1 MKSLTFDEIYQ
12 DLKSLEYDYLQPTL
26 DRILAEEPR
35 YIENFNKVF
44 ANLTD
49 NAYLE
54 LKQLFME
61 FGLDFIDFNKEIQAK
76 KKAIWKIRCSLKD
89 GYTLVPLIASA
100 TFTALNDYIENLKKQ
115 RELGVTIADQGAYND
130 ETIKMIN
137 KINTLLSGTQTN
149 YKYINLQ
156 TLKNDYN
163 VKLAQIA
170 KKYRISLGKF
180 RAFVAFEQIF
190 KTTKSSKKRK
200 IKNNLVK
207 NAII

>member
-26 DRILAEEPR
+26 DRILAQEPR

-54 LKQLFME
+54 LKKLFME

-89 GYTLVPLIASA
+89 GYTLAPLIASA

-115 RELGVTIADQGAYND
+115 RELGVTIADQGDYND

-200 IKNNLVK
+200 IK
-207 NAII
+207 II

>member
-76 KKAIWKIRCSLKD
+76 KKSILHIYRFMKN
-89 GYTLVPLIASA
+89 GYTLAPLIASA

-115 RELGVTIADQGAYND
+115 KELGTPIVDTGNIHGKEAI
-130 ETIKMIN
+130 ETLN
-137 KINTLLSGTQTN
+137 KISSILNQTNSN

-156 TLKNDYN
+156 ALKNDYN

-170 KKYRISLGKF
+170 KKYRISLGNF
-180 RAFVAFEQIF
+180 RAFVVFEQIF
-190 KTTKSSKKRK
+190 KTNSKKK
-200 IKNNLVK
+200 K
-207 NAII
+207 

>member
-100 TFTALNDYIENLKKQ
+100 TFTALNDYIDSFKKQ
-115 RELGVTIADQGAYND
+115 KELGVTIADQGAYND

-137 KINTLLSGTQTN
+137 KINTLLSGTQTD

-156 TLKNDYN
+156 ALKNDYN

-200 IKNNLVK
+200 IK
-207 NAII
+207 II

>member
-200 IKNNLVK
+200 IK
-207 NAII
+207 II

>member
-26 DRILAEEPR
+26 DRILAQEPR

-76 KKAIWKIRCSLKD
+76 KKSILHIYRFMKN
-89 GYTLVPLIASA
+89 GYTLAPLIASA
-100 TFTALNDYIENLKKQ
+100 TFTALNDYIDSFKKQ
-115 RELGVTIADQGAYND
+115 NELGISILNISNIHGD

-170 KKYRISLGKF
+170 KKYRISLGNF
-180 RAFVAFEQIF
+180 RAFVVFEQIF
-190 KTTKSSKKRK
+190 KTNSKKK
-200 IKNNLVK
+200 K
-207 NAII
+207 

>member
-26 DRILAEEPR
+26 DRILAQEPR

-54 LKQLFME
+54 LKKLFME

-89 GYTLVPLIASA
+89 GYTLVPLITSA

-137 KINTLLSGTQTN
+137 KINTLLNGTQTN

-200 IKNNLVK
+200 IK
-207 NAII
+207 II

>member
-26 DRILAEEPR
+26 DRILAQEPR

-54 LKQLFME
+54 LKKLFME

-89 GYTLVPLIASA
+89 GYTLVPLITSA

-115 RELGVTIADQGAYND
+115 RELGVTIVDHGAYND

-137 KINTLLSGTQTN
+137 KINTLLNGTQTN

-200 IKNNLVK
+200 IK
-207 NAII
+207 II

>member
-54 LKQLFME
+54 LKKLFME

-89 GYTLVPLIASA
+89 GYTLAPLIASA

-115 RELGVTIADQGAYND
+115 RELGVTIADQGDYND

-200 IKNNLVK
+200 IK
-207 NAII
+207 II

>member
-26 DRILAEEPR
+26 DRILAQEPR

-54 LKQLFME
+54 LKKLFME

-89 GYTLVPLIASA
+89 GYTLVPLITSA

-115 RELGVTIADQGAYND
+115 RELGVTIADHGAYND

-137 KINTLLSGTQTN
+137 KINTLLNGTQTN

-200 IKNNLVK
+200 IK
-207 NAII
+207 II

>member
-1 MKSLTFDEIYQ
+1 
-12 DLKSLEYDYLQPTL
+12 
-26 DRILAEEPR
+26 
-35 YIENFNKVF
+35 
-44 ANLTD
+44 
-49 NAYLE
+49 
-54 LKQLFME
+54 ME
-61 FGLDFIDFNKEIQAK
+61 FEDFIDFNKEIQAK

-115 RELGVTIADQGAYND
+115 KELGIPIVDIGNIHGK
-130 ETIKMIN
+130 ETIETLN
-137 KINTLLSGTQTN
+137 KISSILNQTNSN

-156 TLKNDYN
+156 ALKNDYN

-200 IKNNLVK
+200 IK
-207 NAII
+207 II

>member
-137 KINTLLSGTQTN
+137 KINTLLSGTKTN

-156 TLKNDYN
+156 ALKNDYN

-200 IKNNLVK
+200 IK
-207 NAII
+207 II

>member
-76 KKAIWKIRCSLKD
+76 KKSILHIYRFMKN
-89 GYTLVPLIASA
+89 GYTLAPLIASA
-100 TFTALNDYIENLKKQ
+100 TFTALNDYIDSFKKQ
-115 RELGVTIADQGAYND
+115 KELGTPIVDIGNIHGKEAI
-130 ETIKMIN
+130 ETLN
-137 KINTLLSGTQTN
+137 KISSILNQTNSN

-156 TLKNDYN
+156 ALKNDYN

-200 IKNNLVK
+200 IK
-207 NAII
+207 II

>member
-1 MKSLTFDEIYQ
+1 MNSLTFDEIYQ

-76 KKAIWKIRCSLKD
+76 KKSILHIYRFMKN
-89 GYTLVPLIASA
+89 GYTLAPLIASA
-100 TFTALNDYIENLKKQ
+100 TFTALNDYIDSFKKQ
-115 RELGVTIADQGAYND
+115 KELGTPIVDIGNIHGKEAI
-130 ETIKMIN
+130 ETLN
-137 KINTLLSGTQTN
+137 KISSILNQTNSN

-156 TLKNDYN
+156 ALKNDYN

-200 IKNNLVK
+200 IK
-207 NAII
+207 II

>member
-76 KKAIWKIRCSLKD
+76 KKSILHIYRFMKN
-89 GYTLVPLIASA
+89 GYTLAPLIASA
-100 TFTALNDYIENLKKQ
+100 TFTALNDYIDSFKKQ
-115 RELGVTIADQGAYND
+115 KELGISILDISNIHGD

-137 KINTLLSGTQTN
+137 KINTLLSGTQTD

-170 KKYRISLGKF
+170 KKYRISLGNF
-180 RAFVAFEQIF
+180 RAFVVFEQIF
-190 KTTKSSKKRK
+190 KTNSKKK
-200 IKNNLVK
+200 K
-207 NAII
+207 

>member
-100 TFTALNDYIENLKKQ
+100 TFTALNDYIEKLKKQ
-115 RELGVTIADQGAYND
+115 RELGVTIADQGTYND

-137 KINTLLSGTQTN
+137 KINMLLNGTQTN

-200 IKNNLVK
+200 IK
-207 NAII
+207 II

>member
-54 LKQLFME
+54 LKKLFME

-100 TFTALNDYIENLKKQ
+100 TFTALNDYIDNLKKQ
-115 RELGVTIADQGAYND
+115 RELGVTIADQGDYND

-200 IKNNLVK
+200 IK
-207 NAII
+207 II

>member
-26 DRILAEEPR
+26 DRILAQEPR

-54 LKQLFME
+54 LKKLFME

-89 GYTLVPLIASA
+89 GYTLVPLITSA

-115 RELGVTIADQGAYND
+115 KELGIPIVDIGNIHGK
-130 ETIKMIN
+130 ETIETLN
-137 KINTLLSGTQTN
+137 KISSILNQTNSN

-170 KKYRISLGKF
+170 KKYRISLGNF
-180 RAFVAFEQIF
+180 RAFVVFEQIF
-190 KTTKSSKKRK
+190 KTNSKKK
-200 IKNNLVK
+200 K
-207 NAII
+207 

>member
-44 ANLTD
+44 VNLTD

-76 KKAIWKIRCSLKD
+76 KKSILHIYRFMKN
-89 GYTLVPLIASA
+89 GYTLAPLIASA
-100 TFTALNDYIENLKKQ
+100 TFTALNDYIDSFKKQ
-115 RELGVTIADQGAYND
+115 KELGISILDISNIHSD

-137 KINTLLSGTQTN
+137 KINTLLNGTQTN

-156 TLKNDYN
+156 TLKNLYCF
-163 VKLAQIA
+163 L
-170 KKYRISLGKF
+170 
-180 RAFVAFEQIF
+180 
-190 KTTKSSKKRK
+190 K
-200 IKNNLVK
+200 IYV
-207 NAII
+207 

>member
-115 RELGVTIADQGAYND
+115 KELGIPIVDIGNIHGK
-130 ETIKMIN
+130 ETIETLN
-137 KINTLLSGTQTN
+137 KISSILNQTNSN

-156 TLKNDYN
+156 ALKNDYN

-200 IKNNLVK
+200 IK
-207 NAII
+207 IIQ

>member
-89 GYTLVPLIASA
+89 GYTLAPLIASA
-100 TFTALNDYIENLKKQ
+100 TFTALNDYIDSFKKQ
-115 RELGVTIADQGAYND
+115 KELGISILDISNIHGD

-200 IKNNLVK
+200 IK
-207 NAII
+207 II

>member
-76 KKAIWKIRCSLKD
+76 KKSILHIYRFMKN
-89 GYTLVPLIASA
+89 GYTLAPLIASA

-115 RELGVTIADQGAYND
+115 KELGISILDISNIHGD

-170 KKYRISLGKF
+170 KKYRISLGNF
-180 RAFVAFEQIF
+180 RAFVVFEQIF
-190 KTTKSSKKRK
+190 KTNSKKK
-200 IKNNLVK
+200 K
-207 NAII
+207 

>member
-35 YIENFNKVF
+35 YIDNFNKVF

-115 RELGVTIADQGAYND
+115 RELGVTIADQGTYND

-137 KINTLLSGTQTN
+137 KINTLLNGTQTN

-200 IKNNLVK
+200 IK
-207 NAII
+207 II

>member
-76 KKAIWKIRCSLKD
+76 KKSILHIYRFMKN
-89 GYTLVPLIASA
+89 GYTLAPLIASA
-100 TFTALNDYIENLKKQ
+100 TFTALNDYIDSFKKQ
-115 RELGVTIADQGAYND
+115 KELGISILDISNIYGD

-163 VKLAQIA
+163 VKLTQIA
-170 KKYRISLGKF
+170 KKYRISLGNF
-180 RAFVAFEQIF
+180 RAFVVFEQIF
-190 KTTKSSKKRK
+190 KTNSKKK
-200 IKNNLVK
+200 K
-207 NAII
+207 

>member
-54 LKQLFME
+54 LKKLFME

-76 KKAIWKIRCSLKD
+76 KKKHSTYIQIYEKWL
-89 GYTLVPLIASA
+89 YTS
-100 TFTALNDYIENLKKQ
+100 TT
-115 RELGVTIADQGAYND
+115 
-130 ETIKMIN
+130 
-137 KINTLLSGTQTN
+137 
-149 YKYINLQ
+149 
-156 TLKNDYN
+156 
-163 VKLAQIA
+163 
-170 KKYRISLGKF
+170 YRFSDIYC
-180 RAFVAFEQIF
+180 
-190 KTTKSSKKRK
+190 T
-200 IKNNLVK
+200 
-207 NAII
+207 

>member
-156 TLKNDYN
+156 ALKNDYN

-200 IKNNLVK
+200 IK
-207 NAII
+207 II

>member
-115 RELGVTIADQGAYND
+115 REIGVTIADQGAYND

-200 IKNNLVK
+200 IK
-207 NAII
+207 II

>member
-76 KKAIWKIRCSLKD
+76 KKSILHIYRFMKN
-89 GYTLVPLIASA
+89 GYTLAPLIASA
-100 TFTALNDYIENLKKQ
+100 TFTALNDYIVSFKKQ
-115 RELGVTIADQGAYND
+115 RELGIGILDISNIHGD

-137 KINTLLSGTQTN
+137 KINTLLNGTQTN

-170 KKYRISLGKF
+170 KKYRISLGNF
-180 RAFVAFEQIF
+180 RAFVVFEQIF
-190 KTTKSSKKRK
+190 KTNSKKK
-200 IKNNLVK
+200 K
-207 NAII
+207 

>member
-26 DRILAEEPR
+26 DRILAQEPR

-54 LKQLFME
+54 LKKLFME

-76 KKAIWKIRCSLKD
+76 KKSILHIYRFMKN
-89 GYTLVPLIASA
+89 GYTLAPLIASA
-100 TFTALNDYIENLKKQ
+100 TFTALNDYIVSFKKQ
-115 RELGVTIADQGAYND
+115 RELGISILDRSNIHGD

-137 KINTLLSGTQTN
+137 KINTLLNGTQTN

-170 KKYRISLGKF
+170 KKYRISLGNF
-180 RAFVAFEQIF
+180 RAFVVFEQIF
-190 KTTKSSKKRK
+190 KTNSKKK
-200 IKNNLVK
+200 K
-207 NAII
+207 

>member
-1 MKSLTFDEIYQ
+1 
-12 DLKSLEYDYLQPTL
+12 
-26 DRILAEEPR
+26 
-35 YIENFNKVF
+35 IENFNKVF

-200 IKNNLVK
+200 IK
-207 NAII
+207 II

>member
-76 KKAIWKIRCSLKD
+76 KKSILHIYRFMKN
-89 GYTLVPLIASA
+89 GYTLAPLIASA
-100 TFTALNDYIENLKKQ
+100 TFTALNDYIDSFKKQ
-115 RELGVTIADQGAYND
+115 KELGISILDISNIHGD

-137 KINTLLSGTQTN
+137 KINTLLSGTKTN

-156 TLKNDYN
+156 ALKNDYN

-170 KKYRISLGKF
+170 KKYRISLGNF
-180 RAFVAFEQIF
+180 RAFVVFEQIF
-190 KTTKSSKKRK
+190 KTNSKKK
-200 IKNNLVK
+200 K
-207 NAII
+207 

>member
-76 KKAIWKIRCSLKD
+76 KKSILHIYRFMKN
-89 GYTLVPLIASA
+89 GYTLAPLIASA

-115 RELGVTIADQGAYND
+115 KELGTPIVDIGNIHGKEAI
-130 ETIKMIN
+130 ETLN
-137 KINTLLSGTQTN
+137 KISSILNQTNSN

-156 TLKNDYN
+156 ALKNDYN

-170 KKYRISLGKF
+170 KKYRISLGNF
-180 RAFVAFEQIF
+180 RAFVVFEQIF
-190 KTTKSSKKRK
+190 KTNSKKK
-200 IKNNLVK
+200 K
-207 NAII
+207 

>member
-26 DRILAEEPR
+26 DRILEQEPR

-44 ANLTD
+44 ASLTD

-54 LKQLFME
+54 IKQLFME

-89 GYTLVPLIASA
+89 GLTLAPLIASA

-115 RELGVTIADQGAYND
+115 KELGTPIVDIGNIHGKEAI
-130 ETIKMIN
+130 ETLN
-137 KINTLLSGTQTN
+137 KISSILNQTNSN
-149 YKYINLQ
+149 YKYVNLQ
-156 TLKNDYN
+156 ALKNDYN
-163 VKLAQIA
+163 IKFLEICD
-170 KKYRISLGKF
+170 KYRIKKGQF
-180 RAFVAFEQIF
+180 RAFVPFEQIF
-190 KTTKSSKKRK
+190 KTGKSSKK
-200 IKNNLVK
+200 LS
-207 NAII
+207 

>member
-61 FGLDFIDFNKEIQAK
+61 FGLDFTDFNKEIQAK
-76 KKAIWKIRCSLKD
+76 KKSILHIYRFMKN
-89 GYTLVPLIASA
+89 GYTLAPLIASA
-100 TFTALNDYIENLKKQ
+100 TFTALNDYIDSFKKQ
-115 RELGVTIADQGAYND
+115 KELGISILDISNIHGD

-170 KKYRISLGKF
+170 KKYRISLGNF
-180 RAFVAFEQIF
+180 RAFVVFEQIF
-190 KTTKSSKKRK
+190 KTNSKKK
-200 IKNNLVK
+200 K
-207 NAII
+207 

>member
-76 KKAIWKIRCSLKD
+76 KKSILHIYRFMKN
-89 GYTLVPLIASA
+89 GYTLAPLIASA
-100 TFTALNDYIENLKKQ
+100 TFTALNDYIDSFKKQ
-115 RELGVTIADQGAYND
+115 KELGISILDISNIHGD

-200 IKNNLVK
+200 IK
-207 NAII
+207 II